1 MGKSRRVHVPAYR
14 VSLSDY
20 TRASTYERARMRSK
34 LPREFRDYYDIK
46 KELAMKEQDALEK
59 TIAGGLRY
67 NADML
72 NENAQVEAK
81 KLKVATAAFKSKN
94 SKVRTQLMTRTAN
107 GPSVLSRRVTHEIGP
122 DGGLYA
128 TGVVLGFD
136 MPTGSDNAYQDFQ
149 KAQTVRQLALSAHNP
164 GGANFEVAMV
174 ARRQSNNAYE
184 RFQAQQRAR
193 AGSGEGTWD
202 AEIRAQELKR
212 AQRRA
217 EHLAELSEEIVLT
230 MRPGEAQLLEPM
242 QAKTENDALRAKVA
256 YKGIEMGNIPA
267 NFKKQEYLGLAYHTT
282 YKRYD
287 QTTLTSVV

>member
-1 MGKSRRVHVPAYR
+1 
-14 VSLSDY
+14 
-20 TRASTYERARMRSK
+20 
-34 LPREFRDYYDIK
+34 
-46 KELAMKEQDALEK
+46 
-59 TIAGGLRY
+59 
-67 NADML
+67 
-72 NENAQVEAK
+72 
-81 KLKVATAAFKSKN
+81 
-94 SKVRTQLMTRTAN
+94 
-107 GPSVLSRRVTHEIGP
+107 
-122 DGGLYA
+122 
-128 TGVVLGFD
+128 
-136 MPTGSDNAYQDFQ
+136 
-149 KAQTVRQLALSAHNP
+149 
-164 GGANFEVAMV
+164 MV

-230 MRPGEAQLLEPM
+230 MRPGEARQLLEPM

-267 NFKKQEYLGLAYHTT
+267 NFKKQERQGFYHTT